1 MLEHMVCLHLFF
13 FFPYGVAGICTKI
26 GSNLI
31 NFILSITKL
40 TRKQSNIGTTMYIQN
55 RRDCGKFK
63 GCSINSTTLH
73 ILNVRL
79 NVCLI
84 IYYMIISVYLIVD
97 MKIIDQNKNQISKL
111 CSTNKV
117 KSLFAF
123 GSVTTDN
130 LKPISDIDLIV
141 DIDEKDPISYSDY
154 YFNLKFQLEKILNRS
169 IDLLETKAIKN
180 PYLKNQID
188 KTKVLIYGK

>member
-1 MLEHMVCLHLFF
+1 
-13 FFPYGVAGICTKI
+13 
-26 GSNLI
+26 
-31 NFILSITKL
+31 
-40 TRKQSNIGTTMYIQN
+40 
-55 RRDCGKFK
+55 
-63 GCSINSTTLH
+63 
-73 ILNVRL
+73 
-79 NVCLI
+79 
-84 IYYMIISVYLIVD
+84 MIISVYLIVD

-130 LKPISDIDLIV
+130 LKPFSDIDLIV

-154 YFNLKFQLEKILNRS
+154 YFNLKFQLEQILNRS

-180 PYLKNQID
+180 PYLKNQIE